1 MIITVLQCWAT
12 LPRSRTKES
21 LRCGSVHREITSF
34 AITILLKHLDYSILF
49 SIFATSYIWNMPLRI
64 NAMNMEIKVVIKK
77 RAPKPKTPRGI
88 TRAAFAMALLFFA
101 LCQWQNK
108 VYFDG
113 NHSSGVVVAM
123 MVFGS
128 LSGLFFLL
136 FLCLLVSKF
145 GN

>member
-1 MIITVLQCWAT
+1 
-12 LPRSRTKES
+12 
-21 LRCGSVHREITSF
+21 
-34 AITILLKHLDYSILF
+34 
-49 SIFATSYIWNMPLRI
+49 MPLRI
-64 NAMNMEIKVVIKK
+64 NAMNMEIKVVIRREPQSLKLQE
-77 RAPKPKTPRGI
+77 ASHGQHSPWHC
-88 TRAAFAMALLFFA
+88 FFA